1 MGLHILYLR
10 IKNINTALEKGR
22 ELTKK
27 KKKERNI
34 IEWEK
39 ISLF

>member
-27 KKKERNI
+27 KKER
-34 IEWEK
+34 K
-39 ISLF
+39 KYY